1 MLQKLLTFTGIQAR
15 QLKSLLEA
23 KFSFIYAR
31 SYLMYALMT
40 TNENFY
46 TSESFIE
53 HVFDDTRTTKKDNPI
68 LKINQEN
75 FRIQKRSCTNAI
87 YKLYKRKIDKD
98 LDKIRTIERT
108 EVPLFQADEV

>member
-1 MLQKLLTFTGIQAR
+1 MKLNCSSAIKLLQKLLTFTGIQAR

-53 HVFDDTRTTKKDNPI
+53 HVFDDTKTTKKDNHFKNKPGK
-68 LKINQEN
+68 LQNSKNVLVQMPYINYIN
-75 FRIQKRSCTNAI
+75 
-87 YKLYKRKIDKD
+87 
-98 LDKIRTIERT
+98 ER
-108 EVPLFQADEV
+108 